1 MRKKNFSLITNRDK
15 KIGKIMSNSL
25 EVNIFGRT
33 LNIKSNEE
41 NIEYLI
47 ELADFVDKSMND
59 IAQHYGQDK
68 PRDVIA
74 ILACLNI
81 ADNLK
86 LEIANS
92 KAGSDT
98 LAALKESIASRS
110 RELIRLIDAIE
121 EK

>member
-1 MRKKNFSLITNRDK
+1 
-15 KIGKIMSNSL
+15 MSNNL

-33 LNIKSNEE
+33 LNIKSQED
-41 NIEYLI
+41 NIEYLR

-59 IAQHYGQDK
+59 IARHYGEDK
-68 PRDVIA
+68 PRDIIA

-92 KAGSDT
+92 KAGSDI
-98 LAALKESIASRS
+98 LQALKESIANRS
-110 RELIRLIDAIE
+110 RELIRLIDAVE

>member
-1 MRKKNFSLITNRDK
+1 
-15 KIGKIMSNSL
+15 MSNNL

-33 LNIKSNEE
+33 LNIKSQED
-41 NIEYLI
+41 NIEYLR

-59 IAQHYGQDK
+59 IARHYGEDK
-68 PRDVIA
+68 PRDIIA

-98 LAALKESIASRS
+98 LQALKESIANRS
-110 RELIRLIDAIE
+110 RELIKLIDSVE

>member
-1 MRKKNFSLITNRDK
+1 
-15 KIGKIMSNSL
+15 MSNNL

-33 LNIKSNEE
+33 LNIKSQED
-41 NIEYLI
+41 NIEYLR

-59 IAQHYGQDK
+59 IARHYGEDK
-68 PRDVIA
+68 PRDIIA

-98 LAALKESIASRS
+98 LQALKESIANRS
-110 RELIRLIDAIE
+110 RELIRLIDSVE

>member
-1 MRKKNFSLITNRDK
+1 
-15 KIGKIMSNSL
+15 MSNNL

-33 LNIKSNEE
+33 LNIKSQEDNS
-41 NIEYLI
+41 EYLR

-59 IAQHYGQDK
+59 IARHYGEDK
-68 PRDVIA
+68 PRDIIA

-98 LAALKESIASRS
+98 LQALKESIANRS
-110 RELIRLIDAIE
+110 RELIRLIDAVE

>member
-1 MRKKNFSLITNRDK
+1 
-15 KIGKIMSNSL
+15 MSNNL

-33 LNIKSNEE
+33 LNIKSQEE
-41 NIEYLI
+41 NIEYLK

-59 IAQHYGQDK
+59 IAQYYGEDK
-68 PRDVIA
+68 PRDIIA

-98 LAALKESIASRS
+98 LQALKESIASRS
-110 RELIRLIDAIE
+110 RELIRLIDSVE

>member
-1 MRKKNFSLITNRDK
+1 
-15 KIGKIMSNSL
+15 MSNNL

-33 LNIKSNEE
+33 LNIKSQEH
-41 NIEYLI
+41 NIEYLK
-47 ELADFVDKSMND
+47 ELADFVDKSLND
-59 IAQHYGQDK
+59 IARHYGEDK
-68 PRDVIA
+68 PRDIIA

-98 LAALKESIASRS
+98 LQALKESIAHRS
-110 RELIRLIDAIE
+110 RELIRLIDAVE

>member
-1 MRKKNFSLITNRDK
+1 
-15 KIGKIMSNSL
+15 MSNNL

-33 LNIKSNEE
+33 LNIKSQED
-41 NIEYLI
+41 NIEYLR

-59 IAQHYGQDK
+59 IARHYGEDK
-68 PRDVIA
+68 PRDIIA

-98 LAALKESIASRS
+98 LQAFKESIANRS
-110 RELIRLIDAIE
+110 RELIRLIEAVE